1 MGGLQLNKNA
11 KQNFDAHFV
20 FILAAR
26 FPTDRAYGVT
36 TEHSAKAVANQGY
49 ESTVAT
55 PFSDLSLPTANK
67 VDVIGSTIAKIFLN
81 KRCFKFLFLRFNI
94 FLIYYAILIRMRYK
108 SKEYIFWTRD
118 IYLSLIL
125 AIFSNKIVIC
135 EVHRTPA
142 GVQFILLK
150 LLSIKKNVL
159 IAPISNFLEDR
170 ILLHNSR
177 MVIAPMAVNSSEIKF
192 FNTRP
197 IKRRKN
203 IVYLGNIENE
213 GSRLD
218 FKNLISVAK
227 LVLKNK
233 PEWTFEIIG
242 VSIDQVKQSEHFV
255 DLPNLK
261 FLGYL
266 PRDQVMKKLKTST
279 IGIVLY
285 PNLPWF
291 YDSFPI
297 KIVEYSAAGLAIIAT
312 DTISHRRILGAKR
325 CLYFEPNSRSSLYDA
340 IISIIENKQIQMELS
355 TNSKIWVKKLTYENR
370 VSKVIN
376 AAMNL
381 SSKGN

>member
-1 MGGLQLNKNA
+1 
-11 KQNFDAHFV
+11 
-20 FILAAR
+20 
-26 FPTDRAYGVT
+26 
-36 TEHSAKAVANQGY
+36 
-49 ESTVAT
+49 
-55 PFSDLSLPTANK
+55 
-67 VDVIGSTIAKIFLN
+67 
-81 KRCFKFLFLRFNI
+81 
-94 FLIYYAILIRMRYK
+94 MRYK

-218 FKNLISVAK
+218 F
-227 LVLKNK
+227 
-233 PEWTFEIIG
+233 
-242 VSIDQVKQSEHFV
+242 
-255 DLPNLK
+255 
-261 FLGYL
+261 
-266 PRDQVMKKLKTST
+266 
-279 IGIVLY
+279 
-285 PNLPWF
+285 
-291 YDSFPI
+291 
-297 KIVEYSAAGLAIIAT
+297 
-312 DTISHRRILGAKR
+312 
-325 CLYFEPNSRSSLYDA
+325 
-340 IISIIENKQIQMELS
+340 
-355 TNSKIWVKKLTYENR
+355 
-370 VSKVIN
+370 
-376 AAMNL
+376 
-381 SSKGN
+381 